1 MAQKGITF
9 MHKVGSYQ
17 HWKDS
22 WDSYNSKKIT
32 QQSLL
37 FIEDVLKLFINNRN
51 SFNNFLIN
59 IEFCWDQI
67 ILLDCEL
74 KDESYNSLIKAVRHQ
89 RAKRFMKLIVGK
101 ISFLKYNNW
110 LIILT
115 YIFIPKL
122 VRKRAKRSN
131 NQIIKSKQFKK
142 NYIIYSNLSQK
153 NSIDLK
159 SFLINLDIKN
169 EYKLNF

>member
-1 MAQKGITF
+1 LAQKGITF
-9 MHKVGSYQ
+9 MHKVGNYQ

-37 FIEDVLKLFINNRN
+37 FIEDILKIFISSRN
-51 SFNNFLIN
+51 SFNNYLIN
-59 IEFCWDQI
+59 IEFCWDQV

-74 KDESYNSLIKAVRHQ
+74 KDEDYNSLIKSVRHQ
-89 RAKRFMKLIVGK
+89 RAKRFMRIIVGK

-122 VRKRAKRSN
+122 NRKRAKKSN
-131 NQIIKSKQFKK
+131 NQIFKSNQFKK
-142 NYIIYSNLSQK
+142 NNLIFFNSSQK
-153 NSIDLK
+153 IPMNLN
-159 SFLINLDIKN
+159 SFLIDLNIKD
-169 EYKLNF
+169 EYSLKF